1 MKRIEYAL
9 ATLLLL
15 CSCQEKIDY
24 WMSDAATATM
34 DRIVGEYALESAE
47 WSEGR
52 IDLNDD
58 GISDPDFLTELST
71 AMGGRE
77 LRHLNVDM
85 DETFAYKVRIV
96 WECRVAQL
104 YVYPNWRSEVWW
116 EPYSLYEA
124 FEIEADGTFP
134 QSLTFPGREF
144 EDDMGY
150 KKQLYVFKDIVCEFK
165 DFDVLSI
172 KAETVFYD
180 YSSESVQRGTV
191 TYFFKCVSG
200 KGKSPVAEP
209 VEVSEIGIQERNC
222 MKTNEDRM
230 IDFVAKSYEENRFD
244 PKKALAR
251 SQNGSLRRSLSLS
264 KRTVMLKRIA
274 GVAAAAAVGI
284 FLYLS
289 WLTSWTGYA
298 AYDIAQT
305 FTLPDSSS
313 VTLAPGSTLRLQ
325 KHKDKRLVQMT
336 GKVYFNVRHDDR
348 APFRV
353 DAGSG
358 FVKVLGT
365 RFQVDSRDPIS
376 VSVVSGKVLFS
387 AIRSGEEAL
396 ILTKGQSA
404 VLDPAASKPVE
415 ITPKHP
421 NPAAWATGEFIYD
434 NTPLP
439 EVLSELS
446 EYYDVT
452 LVAFDAG
459 HSSGES
465 RRLSGEFSTSSLQE
479 ILNLINSALGTD
491 IQIESQPT
499 R

>member
-1 MKRIEYAL
+1 
-9 ATLLLL
+9 
-15 CSCQEKIDY
+15 
-24 WMSDAATATM
+24 
-34 DRIVGEYALESAE
+34 
-47 WSEGR
+47 
-52 IDLNDD
+52 
-58 GISDPDFLTELST
+58 
-71 AMGGRE
+71 
-77 LRHLNVDM
+77 
-85 DETFAYKVRIV
+85 
-96 WECRVAQL
+96 
-104 YVYPNWRSEVWW
+104 
-116 EPYSLYEA
+116 
-124 FEIEADGTFP
+124 
-134 QSLTFPGREF
+134 
-144 EDDMGY
+144 
-150 KKQLYVFKDIVCEFK
+150 
-165 DFDVLSI
+165 
-172 KAETVFYD
+172 
-180 YSSESVQRGTV
+180 
-191 TYFFKCVSG
+191 
-200 KGKSPVAEP
+200 
-209 VEVSEIGIQERNC
+209 

-289 WLTSWTGYA
+289 WLTSWTDYA

-387 AIRSGEEAL
+387 AIRSGEEAM

>member
-1 MKRIEYAL
+1 
-9 ATLLLL
+9 
-15 CSCQEKIDY
+15 
-24 WMSDAATATM
+24 
-34 DRIVGEYALESAE
+34 
-47 WSEGR
+47 
-52 IDLNDD
+52 
-58 GISDPDFLTELST
+58 
-71 AMGGRE
+71 
-77 LRHLNVDM
+77 
-85 DETFAYKVRIV
+85 
-96 WECRVAQL
+96 
-104 YVYPNWRSEVWW
+104 
-116 EPYSLYEA
+116 
-124 FEIEADGTFP
+124 
-134 QSLTFPGREF
+134 
-144 EDDMGY
+144 
-150 KKQLYVFKDIVCEFK
+150 
-165 DFDVLSI
+165 
-172 KAETVFYD
+172 
-180 YSSESVQRGTV
+180 
-191 TYFFKCVSG
+191 
-200 KGKSPVAEP
+200 
-209 VEVSEIGIQERNC
+209 

-274 GVAAAAAVGI
+274 GAAAAAAVGI

-365 RFQVDSRDPIS
+365 RFQVDSQDPIS

>member
-1 MKRIEYAL
+1 
-9 ATLLLL
+9 
-15 CSCQEKIDY
+15 
-24 WMSDAATATM
+24 
-34 DRIVGEYALESAE
+34 
-47 WSEGR
+47 
-52 IDLNDD
+52 
-58 GISDPDFLTELST
+58 
-71 AMGGRE
+71 
-77 LRHLNVDM
+77 
-85 DETFAYKVRIV
+85 
-96 WECRVAQL
+96 
-104 YVYPNWRSEVWW
+104 
-116 EPYSLYEA
+116 
-124 FEIEADGTFP
+124 
-134 QSLTFPGREF
+134 
-144 EDDMGY
+144 
-150 KKQLYVFKDIVCEFK
+150 
-165 DFDVLSI
+165 
-172 KAETVFYD
+172 
-180 YSSESVQRGTV
+180 
-191 TYFFKCVSG
+191 
-200 KGKSPVAEP
+200 
-209 VEVSEIGIQERNC
+209 

-244 PKKALAR
+244 PRKALAR
-251 SQNGSLRRSLSLS
+251 SQNGTLCRSLRLS
-264 KRTVMLKRIA
+264 KRIVMFSRIA
-274 GVAAAAAVGI
+274 GIAAAAIIGI
-284 FLYLS
+284 FLYTS
-289 WLTSWTGYA
+289 WRTSWTDYM
-298 AYDIAQT
+298 AYDIPQT

-313 VTLAPGSTLRLQ
+313 VTLAPGATLRLQ
-325 KHKDKRLVQMT
+325 RHKDNRLVQMT
-336 GKVYFNVRHDDR
+336 GKIYFNVRHDCR
-348 APFRV
+348 APFRIDV
-353 DAGSG
+353 GLG

-465 RRLSGEFSTSSLQE
+465 RSLSGEFSTSSLPE
-479 ILNLINSALGTD
+479 ILNLINSALGSD

>member
-1 MKRIEYAL
+1 
-9 ATLLLL
+9 
-15 CSCQEKIDY
+15 
-24 WMSDAATATM
+24 
-34 DRIVGEYALESAE
+34 
-47 WSEGR
+47 
-52 IDLNDD
+52 
-58 GISDPDFLTELST
+58 
-71 AMGGRE
+71 
-77 LRHLNVDM
+77 
-85 DETFAYKVRIV
+85 
-96 WECRVAQL
+96 
-104 YVYPNWRSEVWW
+104 
-116 EPYSLYEA
+116 
-124 FEIEADGTFP
+124 
-134 QSLTFPGREF
+134 
-144 EDDMGY
+144 
-150 KKQLYVFKDIVCEFK
+150 
-165 DFDVLSI
+165 
-172 KAETVFYD
+172 
-180 YSSESVQRGTV
+180 
-191 TYFFKCVSG
+191 
-200 KGKSPVAEP
+200 
-209 VEVSEIGIQERNC
+209 

-289 WLTSWTGYA
+289 WLTSWTDYA

-465 RRLSGEFSTSSLQE
+465 RSLSGKFSTSSLQE

>member
-1 MKRIEYAL
+1 
-9 ATLLLL
+9 
-15 CSCQEKIDY
+15 
-24 WMSDAATATM
+24 
-34 DRIVGEYALESAE
+34 
-47 WSEGR
+47 
-52 IDLNDD
+52 
-58 GISDPDFLTELST
+58 
-71 AMGGRE
+71 
-77 LRHLNVDM
+77 
-85 DETFAYKVRIV
+85 
-96 WECRVAQL
+96 
-104 YVYPNWRSEVWW
+104 
-116 EPYSLYEA
+116 
-124 FEIEADGTFP
+124 
-134 QSLTFPGREF
+134 
-144 EDDMGY
+144 
-150 KKQLYVFKDIVCEFK
+150 
-165 DFDVLSI
+165 
-172 KAETVFYD
+172 
-180 YSSESVQRGTV
+180 
-191 TYFFKCVSG
+191 
-200 KGKSPVAEP
+200 
-209 VEVSEIGIQERNC
+209 

-313 VTLAPGSTLRLQ
+313 VTLAPGSTLSLQ

-491 IQIESQPT
+491 IQIKSQPT

>member
-1 MKRIEYAL
+1 
-9 ATLLLL
+9 
-15 CSCQEKIDY
+15 
-24 WMSDAATATM
+24 
-34 DRIVGEYALESAE
+34 
-47 WSEGR
+47 
-52 IDLNDD
+52 
-58 GISDPDFLTELST
+58 
-71 AMGGRE
+71 
-77 LRHLNVDM
+77 
-85 DETFAYKVRIV
+85 
-96 WECRVAQL
+96 
-104 YVYPNWRSEVWW
+104 
-116 EPYSLYEA
+116 
-124 FEIEADGTFP
+124 
-134 QSLTFPGREF
+134 
-144 EDDMGY
+144 
-150 KKQLYVFKDIVCEFK
+150 
-165 DFDVLSI
+165 
-172 KAETVFYD
+172 
-180 YSSESVQRGTV
+180 
-191 TYFFKCVSG
+191 
-200 KGKSPVAEP
+200 
-209 VEVSEIGIQERNC
+209 

-251 SQNGSLRRSLSLS
+251 SQNGSLHRSLSLS
-264 KRTVMLKRIA
+264 KRTVMLKRII
-274 GVAAAAAVGI
+274 GIAAAVIVGI
-284 FLYLS
+284 FLYTS
-289 WLTSWTGYA
+289 WRTSWTDYM
-298 AYDIAQT
+298 AYDIPQT

-313 VTLAPGSTLRLQ
+313 VTLAPGATLRLQ
-325 KHKDKRLVQMT
+325 RHKDNRLVQMT

-353 DAGSG
+353 DAGTG

-365 RFQVDSRDPIS
+365 RFQVDALDSTS
-376 VSVVSGKVLFS
+376 VSVVSGKVLFTDS
-387 AIRSGEEAL
+387 RSDGEGL

-446 EYYDVT
+446 EYYGVT

-465 RRLSGEFSTSSLQE
+465 RSLSGEFSTSSLQE

>member
-1 MKRIEYAL
+1 
-9 ATLLLL
+9 
-15 CSCQEKIDY
+15 
-24 WMSDAATATM
+24 
-34 DRIVGEYALESAE
+34 
-47 WSEGR
+47 
-52 IDLNDD
+52 
-58 GISDPDFLTELST
+58 
-71 AMGGRE
+71 
-77 LRHLNVDM
+77 
-85 DETFAYKVRIV
+85 
-96 WECRVAQL
+96 
-104 YVYPNWRSEVWW
+104 
-116 EPYSLYEA
+116 
-124 FEIEADGTFP
+124 
-134 QSLTFPGREF
+134 
-144 EDDMGY
+144 
-150 KKQLYVFKDIVCEFK
+150 
-165 DFDVLSI
+165 
-172 KAETVFYD
+172 
-180 YSSESVQRGTV
+180 
-191 TYFFKCVSG
+191 
-200 KGKSPVAEP
+200 
-209 VEVSEIGIQERNC
+209 

-289 WLTSWTGYA
+289 WLTQWTGYA
-298 AYDIAQT
+298 AYGIAQT

-439 EVLSELS
+439 EVISELS

>member
-1 MKRIEYAL
+1 
-9 ATLLLL
+9 
-15 CSCQEKIDY
+15 
-24 WMSDAATATM
+24 
-34 DRIVGEYALESAE
+34 
-47 WSEGR
+47 
-52 IDLNDD
+52 
-58 GISDPDFLTELST
+58 
-71 AMGGRE
+71 
-77 LRHLNVDM
+77 
-85 DETFAYKVRIV
+85 
-96 WECRVAQL
+96 
-104 YVYPNWRSEVWW
+104 
-116 EPYSLYEA
+116 
-124 FEIEADGTFP
+124 
-134 QSLTFPGREF
+134 
-144 EDDMGY
+144 
-150 KKQLYVFKDIVCEFK
+150 
-165 DFDVLSI
+165 
-172 KAETVFYD
+172 
-180 YSSESVQRGTV
+180 
-191 TYFFKCVSG
+191 
-200 KGKSPVAEP
+200 
-209 VEVSEIGIQERNC
+209 

-305 FTLPDSSS
+305 FTLPESSS

>member
-1 MKRIEYAL
+1 
-9 ATLLLL
+9 
-15 CSCQEKIDY
+15 
-24 WMSDAATATM
+24 
-34 DRIVGEYALESAE
+34 
-47 WSEGR
+47 
-52 IDLNDD
+52 
-58 GISDPDFLTELST
+58 
-71 AMGGRE
+71 
-77 LRHLNVDM
+77 
-85 DETFAYKVRIV
+85 
-96 WECRVAQL
+96 
-104 YVYPNWRSEVWW
+104 
-116 EPYSLYEA
+116 
-124 FEIEADGTFP
+124 
-134 QSLTFPGREF
+134 
-144 EDDMGY
+144 
-150 KKQLYVFKDIVCEFK
+150 
-165 DFDVLSI
+165 
-172 KAETVFYD
+172 
-180 YSSESVQRGTV
+180 
-191 TYFFKCVSG
+191 
-200 KGKSPVAEP
+200 
-209 VEVSEIGIQERNC
+209 

-264 KRTVMLKRIA
+264 KRTVMLRRIA

-289 WLTSWTGYA
+289 WLTSWTDYA

-387 AIRSGEEAL
+387 AIRSGEKAL

>member
-1 MKRIEYAL
+1 
-9 ATLLLL
+9 
-15 CSCQEKIDY
+15 
-24 WMSDAATATM
+24 
-34 DRIVGEYALESAE
+34 
-47 WSEGR
+47 
-52 IDLNDD
+52 
-58 GISDPDFLTELST
+58 
-71 AMGGRE
+71 
-77 LRHLNVDM
+77 
-85 DETFAYKVRIV
+85 
-96 WECRVAQL
+96 
-104 YVYPNWRSEVWW
+104 
-116 EPYSLYEA
+116 
-124 FEIEADGTFP
+124 
-134 QSLTFPGREF
+134 
-144 EDDMGY
+144 
-150 KKQLYVFKDIVCEFK
+150 
-165 DFDVLSI
+165 
-172 KAETVFYD
+172 
-180 YSSESVQRGTV
+180 
-191 TYFFKCVSG
+191 
-200 KGKSPVAEP
+200 
-209 VEVSEIGIQERNC
+209 

-289 WLTSWTGYA
+289 WLTSWTDYA

-336 GKVYFNVRHDDR
+336 GKVYFSVRHDDR

>member
-1 MKRIEYAL
+1 
-9 ATLLLL
+9 
-15 CSCQEKIDY
+15 
-24 WMSDAATATM
+24 
-34 DRIVGEYALESAE
+34 
-47 WSEGR
+47 
-52 IDLNDD
+52 
-58 GISDPDFLTELST
+58 
-71 AMGGRE
+71 
-77 LRHLNVDM
+77 
-85 DETFAYKVRIV
+85 
-96 WECRVAQL
+96 
-104 YVYPNWRSEVWW
+104 
-116 EPYSLYEA
+116 
-124 FEIEADGTFP
+124 
-134 QSLTFPGREF
+134 
-144 EDDMGY
+144 
-150 KKQLYVFKDIVCEFK
+150 
-165 DFDVLSI
+165 
-172 KAETVFYD
+172 
-180 YSSESVQRGTV
+180 
-191 TYFFKCVSG
+191 
-200 KGKSPVAEP
+200 
-209 VEVSEIGIQERNC
+209 

-353 DAGSG
+353 NAGSG

-387 AIRSGEEAL
+387 AIRSGEKAL

-404 VLDPAASKPVE
+404 ALDPAASKPVE

-491 IQIESQPT
+491 IQIES
-499 R
+499 

>member
-1 MKRIEYAL
+1 
-9 ATLLLL
+9 
-15 CSCQEKIDY
+15 
-24 WMSDAATATM
+24 
-34 DRIVGEYALESAE
+34 
-47 WSEGR
+47 
-52 IDLNDD
+52 
-58 GISDPDFLTELST
+58 
-71 AMGGRE
+71 
-77 LRHLNVDM
+77 
-85 DETFAYKVRIV
+85 
-96 WECRVAQL
+96 
-104 YVYPNWRSEVWW
+104 
-116 EPYSLYEA
+116 
-124 FEIEADGTFP
+124 
-134 QSLTFPGREF
+134 
-144 EDDMGY
+144 
-150 KKQLYVFKDIVCEFK
+150 
-165 DFDVLSI
+165 
-172 KAETVFYD
+172 
-180 YSSESVQRGTV
+180 
-191 TYFFKCVSG
+191 
-200 KGKSPVAEP
+200 
-209 VEVSEIGIQERNC
+209 

-230 IDFVAKSYEENRFD
+230 IDFVAKSYEENRFE

-274 GVAAAAAVGI
+274 GVATAAAVGI
-284 FLYLS
+284 FLYLP
-289 WLTSWTGYA
+289 WLTSWTDYA

-434 NTPLP
+434 STPLP

-452 LVAFDAG
+452 LVAFYAG

-465 RRLSGEFSTSSLQE
+465 RSLSGEFSTSSLQE

>member
-1 MKRIEYAL
+1 
-9 ATLLLL
+9 
-15 CSCQEKIDY
+15 
-24 WMSDAATATM
+24 
-34 DRIVGEYALESAE
+34 
-47 WSEGR
+47 
-52 IDLNDD
+52 
-58 GISDPDFLTELST
+58 
-71 AMGGRE
+71 
-77 LRHLNVDM
+77 
-85 DETFAYKVRIV
+85 
-96 WECRVAQL
+96 
-104 YVYPNWRSEVWW
+104 
-116 EPYSLYEA
+116 
-124 FEIEADGTFP
+124 
-134 QSLTFPGREF
+134 
-144 EDDMGY
+144 
-150 KKQLYVFKDIVCEFK
+150 
-165 DFDVLSI
+165 
-172 KAETVFYD
+172 
-180 YSSESVQRGTV
+180 
-191 TYFFKCVSG
+191 
-200 KGKSPVAEP
+200 
-209 VEVSEIGIQERNC
+209 

-365 RFQVDSRDPIS
+365 RFQVDARDPIS

>member
-1 MKRIEYAL
+1 
-9 ATLLLL
+9 
-15 CSCQEKIDY
+15 
-24 WMSDAATATM
+24 
-34 DRIVGEYALESAE
+34 
-47 WSEGR
+47 
-52 IDLNDD
+52 
-58 GISDPDFLTELST
+58 
-71 AMGGRE
+71 
-77 LRHLNVDM
+77 
-85 DETFAYKVRIV
+85 
-96 WECRVAQL
+96 
-104 YVYPNWRSEVWW
+104 
-116 EPYSLYEA
+116 
-124 FEIEADGTFP
+124 
-134 QSLTFPGREF
+134 
-144 EDDMGY
+144 
-150 KKQLYVFKDIVCEFK
+150 
-165 DFDVLSI
+165 
-172 KAETVFYD
+172 
-180 YSSESVQRGTV
+180 
-191 TYFFKCVSG
+191 
-200 KGKSPVAEP
+200 
-209 VEVSEIGIQERNC
+209 
-222 MKTNEDRM
+222 MKTKEDRM

-264 KRTVMLKRIA
+264 KRTVMLKRII
-274 GVAAAAAVGI
+274 GIAAAVIVGI
-284 FLYLS
+284 FLYTS
-289 WLTSWTGYA
+289 WRTSWTDYM
-298 AYDIAQT
+298 AYDIPQT

-313 VTLAPGSTLRLQ
+313 VTLAPGATLRLQ
-325 KHKDKRLVQMT
+325 RHKDNRLVQMT

-404 VLDPAASKPVE
+404 VLDPAASRPVE

>member
-1 MKRIEYAL
+1 
-9 ATLLLL
+9 
-15 CSCQEKIDY
+15 
-24 WMSDAATATM
+24 
-34 DRIVGEYALESAE
+34 
-47 WSEGR
+47 
-52 IDLNDD
+52 
-58 GISDPDFLTELST
+58 
-71 AMGGRE
+71 
-77 LRHLNVDM
+77 
-85 DETFAYKVRIV
+85 
-96 WECRVAQL
+96 
-104 YVYPNWRSEVWW
+104 
-116 EPYSLYEA
+116 
-124 FEIEADGTFP
+124 
-134 QSLTFPGREF
+134 
-144 EDDMGY
+144 
-150 KKQLYVFKDIVCEFK
+150 
-165 DFDVLSI
+165 
-172 KAETVFYD
+172 
-180 YSSESVQRGTV
+180 
-191 TYFFKCVSG
+191 
-200 KGKSPVAEP
+200 
-209 VEVSEIGIQERNC
+209 

-251 SQNGSLRRSLSLS
+251 SQNGSLRRSLILS

-353 DAGSG
+353 NAGSG

-465 RRLSGEFSTSSLQE
+465 RSLSGEFSTSSLQE

>member
-1 MKRIEYAL
+1 
-9 ATLLLL
+9 
-15 CSCQEKIDY
+15 
-24 WMSDAATATM
+24 
-34 DRIVGEYALESAE
+34 
-47 WSEGR
+47 
-52 IDLNDD
+52 
-58 GISDPDFLTELST
+58 
-71 AMGGRE
+71 
-77 LRHLNVDM
+77 
-85 DETFAYKVRIV
+85 
-96 WECRVAQL
+96 
-104 YVYPNWRSEVWW
+104 
-116 EPYSLYEA
+116 
-124 FEIEADGTFP
+124 
-134 QSLTFPGREF
+134 
-144 EDDMGY
+144 
-150 KKQLYVFKDIVCEFK
+150 
-165 DFDVLSI
+165 
-172 KAETVFYD
+172 
-180 YSSESVQRGTV
+180 
-191 TYFFKCVSG
+191 
-200 KGKSPVAEP
+200 
-209 VEVSEIGIQERNC
+209 

-289 WLTSWTGYA
+289 WLTSWTDYA

-313 VTLAPGSTLRLQ
+313 VTLAPGSTLSLQ

>member
-1 MKRIEYAL
+1 
-9 ATLLLL
+9 
-15 CSCQEKIDY
+15 
-24 WMSDAATATM
+24 
-34 DRIVGEYALESAE
+34 
-47 WSEGR
+47 
-52 IDLNDD
+52 
-58 GISDPDFLTELST
+58 
-71 AMGGRE
+71 
-77 LRHLNVDM
+77 
-85 DETFAYKVRIV
+85 
-96 WECRVAQL
+96 
-104 YVYPNWRSEVWW
+104 
-116 EPYSLYEA
+116 
-124 FEIEADGTFP
+124 
-134 QSLTFPGREF
+134 
-144 EDDMGY
+144 
-150 KKQLYVFKDIVCEFK
+150 
-165 DFDVLSI
+165 
-172 KAETVFYD
+172 
-180 YSSESVQRGTV
+180 
-191 TYFFKCVSG
+191 
-200 KGKSPVAEP
+200 
-209 VEVSEIGIQERNC
+209 

-264 KRTVMLKRIA
+264 KRTMMLKRIA

-289 WLTSWTGYA
+289 WLTSWTDYA

>member
-1 MKRIEYAL
+1 
-9 ATLLLL
+9 
-15 CSCQEKIDY
+15 
-24 WMSDAATATM
+24 
-34 DRIVGEYALESAE
+34 
-47 WSEGR
+47 
-52 IDLNDD
+52 
-58 GISDPDFLTELST
+58 
-71 AMGGRE
+71 
-77 LRHLNVDM
+77 
-85 DETFAYKVRIV
+85 
-96 WECRVAQL
+96 
-104 YVYPNWRSEVWW
+104 
-116 EPYSLYEA
+116 
-124 FEIEADGTFP
+124 
-134 QSLTFPGREF
+134 
-144 EDDMGY
+144 
-150 KKQLYVFKDIVCEFK
+150 
-165 DFDVLSI
+165 
-172 KAETVFYD
+172 
-180 YSSESVQRGTV
+180 
-191 TYFFKCVSG
+191 
-200 KGKSPVAEP
+200 
-209 VEVSEIGIQERNC
+209 

-251 SQNGSLRRSLSLS
+251 SQNGSLRRPLSLS

-274 GVAAAAAVGI
+274 GVATAAAVGI

-289 WLTSWTGYA
+289 WLTSWTDYA

-479 ILNLINSALGTD
+479 ILNLINSALGSD

>member
-1 MKRIEYAL
+1 
-9 ATLLLL
+9 
-15 CSCQEKIDY
+15 
-24 WMSDAATATM
+24 
-34 DRIVGEYALESAE
+34 
-47 WSEGR
+47 
-52 IDLNDD
+52 
-58 GISDPDFLTELST
+58 
-71 AMGGRE
+71 
-77 LRHLNVDM
+77 
-85 DETFAYKVRIV
+85 
-96 WECRVAQL
+96 
-104 YVYPNWRSEVWW
+104 
-116 EPYSLYEA
+116 
-124 FEIEADGTFP
+124 
-134 QSLTFPGREF
+134 
-144 EDDMGY
+144 
-150 KKQLYVFKDIVCEFK
+150 
-165 DFDVLSI
+165 
-172 KAETVFYD
+172 
-180 YSSESVQRGTV
+180 
-191 TYFFKCVSG
+191 
-200 KGKSPVAEP
+200 
-209 VEVSEIGIQERNC
+209 

-365 RFQVDSRDPIS
+365 RFQVDAQANSVAEPVEAHRRSDTHGHFGKLSDRGADSIS

-465 RRLSGEFSTSSLQE
+465 RSLSGEFSTSSLPE
-479 ILNLINSALGTD
+479 ILNLINSALGSD
-491 IQIESQPT
+491 IQIESQPM

>member
-1 MKRIEYAL
+1 
-9 ATLLLL
+9 
-15 CSCQEKIDY
+15 
-24 WMSDAATATM
+24 
-34 DRIVGEYALESAE
+34 
-47 WSEGR
+47 
-52 IDLNDD
+52 
-58 GISDPDFLTELST
+58 
-71 AMGGRE
+71 
-77 LRHLNVDM
+77 
-85 DETFAYKVRIV
+85 
-96 WECRVAQL
+96 
-104 YVYPNWRSEVWW
+104 
-116 EPYSLYEA
+116 
-124 FEIEADGTFP
+124 
-134 QSLTFPGREF
+134 
-144 EDDMGY
+144 
-150 KKQLYVFKDIVCEFK
+150 
-165 DFDVLSI
+165 
-172 KAETVFYD
+172 
-180 YSSESVQRGTV
+180 
-191 TYFFKCVSG
+191 
-200 KGKSPVAEP
+200 
-209 VEVSEIGIQERNC
+209 

-251 SQNGSLRRSLSLS
+251 SQNGTLHRSLSLS
-264 KRTVMLKRIA
+264 KRTVMLKRII
-274 GVAAAAAVGI
+274 GIAAAVIVGI
-284 FLYLS
+284 FLYTS
-289 WLTSWTGYA
+289 WRTSWTDYM
-298 AYDIAQT
+298 AYDIPQT

-313 VTLAPGSTLRLQ
+313 VTLAPGATLRLQ
-325 KHKDKRLVQMT
+325 RHKDNRLVQMT

-465 RRLSGEFSTSSLQE
+465 RSLSGEFSTSSLPE

-491 IQIESQPT
+491 IQIESQPV

>member
-1 MKRIEYAL
+1 
-9 ATLLLL
+9 
-15 CSCQEKIDY
+15 
-24 WMSDAATATM
+24 
-34 DRIVGEYALESAE
+34 
-47 WSEGR
+47 
-52 IDLNDD
+52 
-58 GISDPDFLTELST
+58 
-71 AMGGRE
+71 
-77 LRHLNVDM
+77 
-85 DETFAYKVRIV
+85 
-96 WECRVAQL
+96 
-104 YVYPNWRSEVWW
+104 
-116 EPYSLYEA
+116 
-124 FEIEADGTFP
+124 
-134 QSLTFPGREF
+134 
-144 EDDMGY
+144 
-150 KKQLYVFKDIVCEFK
+150 
-165 DFDVLSI
+165 
-172 KAETVFYD
+172 
-180 YSSESVQRGTV
+180 
-191 TYFFKCVSG
+191 
-200 KGKSPVAEP
+200 
-209 VEVSEIGIQERNC
+209 

-264 KRTVMLKRIA
+264 KRTVMSKRIA

-353 DAGSG
+353 NAGSG

>member
-1 MKRIEYAL
+1 
-9 ATLLLL
+9 
-15 CSCQEKIDY
+15 
-24 WMSDAATATM
+24 
-34 DRIVGEYALESAE
+34 
-47 WSEGR
+47 
-52 IDLNDD
+52 
-58 GISDPDFLTELST
+58 
-71 AMGGRE
+71 
-77 LRHLNVDM
+77 
-85 DETFAYKVRIV
+85 
-96 WECRVAQL
+96 
-104 YVYPNWRSEVWW
+104 
-116 EPYSLYEA
+116 
-124 FEIEADGTFP
+124 
-134 QSLTFPGREF
+134 
-144 EDDMGY
+144 
-150 KKQLYVFKDIVCEFK
+150 
-165 DFDVLSI
+165 
-172 KAETVFYD
+172 
-180 YSSESVQRGTV
+180 
-191 TYFFKCVSG
+191 
-200 KGKSPVAEP
+200 
-209 VEVSEIGIQERNC
+209 

-251 SQNGSLRRSLSLS
+251 SQNDSLRRSLSLS

-298 AYDIAQT
+298 AYDVAQT

>member
-1 MKRIEYAL
+1 
-9 ATLLLL
+9 
-15 CSCQEKIDY
+15 
-24 WMSDAATATM
+24 
-34 DRIVGEYALESAE
+34 
-47 WSEGR
+47 
-52 IDLNDD
+52 
-58 GISDPDFLTELST
+58 
-71 AMGGRE
+71 
-77 LRHLNVDM
+77 
-85 DETFAYKVRIV
+85 
-96 WECRVAQL
+96 
-104 YVYPNWRSEVWW
+104 
-116 EPYSLYEA
+116 
-124 FEIEADGTFP
+124 
-134 QSLTFPGREF
+134 
-144 EDDMGY
+144 
-150 KKQLYVFKDIVCEFK
+150 
-165 DFDVLSI
+165 
-172 KAETVFYD
+172 
-180 YSSESVQRGTV
+180 
-191 TYFFKCVSG
+191 
-200 KGKSPVAEP
+200 
-209 VEVSEIGIQERNC
+209 

-353 DAGSG
+353 NAGSG

-479 ILNLINSALGTD
+479 ILNLINSAFGTD

>member
-1 MKRIEYAL
+1 
-9 ATLLLL
+9 
-15 CSCQEKIDY
+15 
-24 WMSDAATATM
+24 
-34 DRIVGEYALESAE
+34 
-47 WSEGR
+47 
-52 IDLNDD
+52 
-58 GISDPDFLTELST
+58 
-71 AMGGRE
+71 
-77 LRHLNVDM
+77 
-85 DETFAYKVRIV
+85 
-96 WECRVAQL
+96 
-104 YVYPNWRSEVWW
+104 
-116 EPYSLYEA
+116 
-124 FEIEADGTFP
+124 
-134 QSLTFPGREF
+134 
-144 EDDMGY
+144 
-150 KKQLYVFKDIVCEFK
+150 
-165 DFDVLSI
+165 
-172 KAETVFYD
+172 
-180 YSSESVQRGTV
+180 
-191 TYFFKCVSG
+191 
-200 KGKSPVAEP
+200 
-209 VEVSEIGIQERNC
+209 

-274 GVAAAAAVGI
+274 GVAAVAAVGI

-289 WLTSWTGYA
+289 WLTSWTDYA

-459 HSSGES
+459 RSSGES
-465 RRLSGEFSTSSLQE
+465 RSLSGEFSTSSLQE

>member
-1 MKRIEYAL
+1 
-9 ATLLLL
+9 
-15 CSCQEKIDY
+15 
-24 WMSDAATATM
+24 
-34 DRIVGEYALESAE
+34 
-47 WSEGR
+47 
-52 IDLNDD
+52 
-58 GISDPDFLTELST
+58 
-71 AMGGRE
+71 
-77 LRHLNVDM
+77 
-85 DETFAYKVRIV
+85 
-96 WECRVAQL
+96 
-104 YVYPNWRSEVWW
+104 
-116 EPYSLYEA
+116 
-124 FEIEADGTFP
+124 
-134 QSLTFPGREF
+134 
-144 EDDMGY
+144 
-150 KKQLYVFKDIVCEFK
+150 
-165 DFDVLSI
+165 
-172 KAETVFYD
+172 
-180 YSSESVQRGTV
+180 
-191 TYFFKCVSG
+191 
-200 KGKSPVAEP
+200 
-209 VEVSEIGIQERNC
+209 

-353 DAGSG
+353 NAGSG

-415 ITPKHP
+415 ITPKHS

>member
-1 MKRIEYAL
+1 
-9 ATLLLL
+9 
-15 CSCQEKIDY
+15 
-24 WMSDAATATM
+24 
-34 DRIVGEYALESAE
+34 
-47 WSEGR
+47 
-52 IDLNDD
+52 
-58 GISDPDFLTELST
+58 
-71 AMGGRE
+71 
-77 LRHLNVDM
+77 
-85 DETFAYKVRIV
+85 
-96 WECRVAQL
+96 
-104 YVYPNWRSEVWW
+104 
-116 EPYSLYEA
+116 
-124 FEIEADGTFP
+124 
-134 QSLTFPGREF
+134 
-144 EDDMGY
+144 
-150 KKQLYVFKDIVCEFK
+150 
-165 DFDVLSI
+165 
-172 KAETVFYD
+172 
-180 YSSESVQRGTV
+180 
-191 TYFFKCVSG
+191 
-200 KGKSPVAEP
+200 
-209 VEVSEIGIQERNC
+209 
-222 MKTNEDRM
+222 MKTKEDRM
-230 IDFVAKSYEENRFD
+230 LDFVAKSYEENRFD
-244 PKKALAR
+244 PRKALAR

-289 WLTSWTGYA
+289 WLTSWTDYA

>member
-1 MKRIEYAL
+1 
-9 ATLLLL
+9 
-15 CSCQEKIDY
+15 
-24 WMSDAATATM
+24 
-34 DRIVGEYALESAE
+34 
-47 WSEGR
+47 
-52 IDLNDD
+52 
-58 GISDPDFLTELST
+58 
-71 AMGGRE
+71 
-77 LRHLNVDM
+77 
-85 DETFAYKVRIV
+85 
-96 WECRVAQL
+96 
-104 YVYPNWRSEVWW
+104 
-116 EPYSLYEA
+116 
-124 FEIEADGTFP
+124 
-134 QSLTFPGREF
+134 
-144 EDDMGY
+144 
-150 KKQLYVFKDIVCEFK
+150 
-165 DFDVLSI
+165 
-172 KAETVFYD
+172 
-180 YSSESVQRGTV
+180 
-191 TYFFKCVSG
+191 
-200 KGKSPVAEP
+200 
-209 VEVSEIGIQERNC
+209 

-274 GVAAAAAVGI
+274 GVATAAAVGI
-284 FLYLS
+284 FLYLP
-289 WLTSWTGYA
+289 WLTQWTGYA

>member
-1 MKRIEYAL
+1 
-9 ATLLLL
+9 
-15 CSCQEKIDY
+15 
-24 WMSDAATATM
+24 
-34 DRIVGEYALESAE
+34 
-47 WSEGR
+47 
-52 IDLNDD
+52 
-58 GISDPDFLTELST
+58 
-71 AMGGRE
+71 
-77 LRHLNVDM
+77 
-85 DETFAYKVRIV
+85 
-96 WECRVAQL
+96 
-104 YVYPNWRSEVWW
+104 
-116 EPYSLYEA
+116 
-124 FEIEADGTFP
+124 
-134 QSLTFPGREF
+134 
-144 EDDMGY
+144 
-150 KKQLYVFKDIVCEFK
+150 
-165 DFDVLSI
+165 
-172 KAETVFYD
+172 
-180 YSSESVQRGTV
+180 
-191 TYFFKCVSG
+191 
-200 KGKSPVAEP
+200 
-209 VEVSEIGIQERNC
+209 

-459 HSSGES
+459 RSSGES
-465 RRLSGEFSTSSLQE
+465 RSLSGEFSTSSLPE
-479 ILNLINSALGTD
+479 ILNLINSALGSD

>member
-1 MKRIEYAL
+1 
-9 ATLLLL
+9 
-15 CSCQEKIDY
+15 
-24 WMSDAATATM
+24 
-34 DRIVGEYALESAE
+34 
-47 WSEGR
+47 
-52 IDLNDD
+52 
-58 GISDPDFLTELST
+58 
-71 AMGGRE
+71 
-77 LRHLNVDM
+77 
-85 DETFAYKVRIV
+85 
-96 WECRVAQL
+96 
-104 YVYPNWRSEVWW
+104 
-116 EPYSLYEA
+116 
-124 FEIEADGTFP
+124 
-134 QSLTFPGREF
+134 
-144 EDDMGY
+144 
-150 KKQLYVFKDIVCEFK
+150 
-165 DFDVLSI
+165 
-172 KAETVFYD
+172 
-180 YSSESVQRGTV
+180 
-191 TYFFKCVSG
+191 
-200 KGKSPVAEP
+200 
-209 VEVSEIGIQERNC
+209 

-353 DAGSG
+353 NAGSG

-499 R
+499 RYCLCSVLGYMLIFAWRLIS

>member
-1 MKRIEYAL
+1 
-9 ATLLLL
+9 
-15 CSCQEKIDY
+15 
-24 WMSDAATATM
+24 
-34 DRIVGEYALESAE
+34 
-47 WSEGR
+47 
-52 IDLNDD
+52 
-58 GISDPDFLTELST
+58 
-71 AMGGRE
+71 
-77 LRHLNVDM
+77 
-85 DETFAYKVRIV
+85 
-96 WECRVAQL
+96 
-104 YVYPNWRSEVWW
+104 
-116 EPYSLYEA
+116 
-124 FEIEADGTFP
+124 
-134 QSLTFPGREF
+134 
-144 EDDMGY
+144 
-150 KKQLYVFKDIVCEFK
+150 
-165 DFDVLSI
+165 
-172 KAETVFYD
+172 
-180 YSSESVQRGTV
+180 
-191 TYFFKCVSG
+191 
-200 KGKSPVAEP
+200 
-209 VEVSEIGIQERNC
+209 

-289 WLTSWTGYA
+289 WLTSWTDYA

-313 VTLAPGSTLRLQ
+313 VTLAPGSTLSLQ

-365 RFQVDSRDPIS
+365 RFQVDSQDPIS

>member
-1 MKRIEYAL
+1 
-9 ATLLLL
+9 
-15 CSCQEKIDY
+15 
-24 WMSDAATATM
+24 
-34 DRIVGEYALESAE
+34 
-47 WSEGR
+47 
-52 IDLNDD
+52 
-58 GISDPDFLTELST
+58 
-71 AMGGRE
+71 
-77 LRHLNVDM
+77 
-85 DETFAYKVRIV
+85 
-96 WECRVAQL
+96 
-104 YVYPNWRSEVWW
+104 
-116 EPYSLYEA
+116 
-124 FEIEADGTFP
+124 
-134 QSLTFPGREF
+134 
-144 EDDMGY
+144 
-150 KKQLYVFKDIVCEFK
+150 
-165 DFDVLSI
+165 
-172 KAETVFYD
+172 
-180 YSSESVQRGTV
+180 
-191 TYFFKCVSG
+191 
-200 KGKSPVAEP
+200 
-209 VEVSEIGIQERNC
+209 

-387 AIRSGEEAL
+387 AIRSGEEAM

-465 RRLSGEFSTSSLQE
+465 RSLSGEFSTSSLQE

>member
-1 MKRIEYAL
+1 
-9 ATLLLL
+9 
-15 CSCQEKIDY
+15 
-24 WMSDAATATM
+24 
-34 DRIVGEYALESAE
+34 
-47 WSEGR
+47 
-52 IDLNDD
+52 
-58 GISDPDFLTELST
+58 
-71 AMGGRE
+71 
-77 LRHLNVDM
+77 
-85 DETFAYKVRIV
+85 
-96 WECRVAQL
+96 
-104 YVYPNWRSEVWW
+104 
-116 EPYSLYEA
+116 
-124 FEIEADGTFP
+124 
-134 QSLTFPGREF
+134 
-144 EDDMGY
+144 
-150 KKQLYVFKDIVCEFK
+150 
-165 DFDVLSI
+165 
-172 KAETVFYD
+172 
-180 YSSESVQRGTV
+180 
-191 TYFFKCVSG
+191 
-200 KGKSPVAEP
+200 
-209 VEVSEIGIQERNC
+209 
-222 MKTNEDRM
+222 M

-264 KRTVMLKRIA
+264 KRTVMLKRII
-274 GVAAAAAVGI
+274 GIAAAVIVGI
-284 FLYLS
+284 FLYTS
-289 WLTSWTGYA
+289 WRTSWTDYM
-298 AYDIAQT
+298 AYDIPQT

-313 VTLAPGSTLRLQ
+313 VTLAPGATLRLQ
-325 KHKDKRLVQMT
+325 RHKDNRLVQMT

-434 NTPLP
+434 STPLP

-491 IQIESQPT
+491 IQIKSQPT

>member
-1 MKRIEYAL
+1 
-9 ATLLLL
+9 
-15 CSCQEKIDY
+15 
-24 WMSDAATATM
+24 
-34 DRIVGEYALESAE
+34 
-47 WSEGR
+47 
-52 IDLNDD
+52 
-58 GISDPDFLTELST
+58 
-71 AMGGRE
+71 
-77 LRHLNVDM
+77 
-85 DETFAYKVRIV
+85 
-96 WECRVAQL
+96 
-104 YVYPNWRSEVWW
+104 
-116 EPYSLYEA
+116 
-124 FEIEADGTFP
+124 
-134 QSLTFPGREF
+134 
-144 EDDMGY
+144 
-150 KKQLYVFKDIVCEFK
+150 
-165 DFDVLSI
+165 
-172 KAETVFYD
+172 
-180 YSSESVQRGTV
+180 
-191 TYFFKCVSG
+191 
-200 KGKSPVAEP
+200 
-209 VEVSEIGIQERNC
+209 

-348 APFRV
+348 APVRV
-353 DAGSG
+353 NAGSG

>member
-1 MKRIEYAL
+1 
-9 ATLLLL
+9 
-15 CSCQEKIDY
+15 
-24 WMSDAATATM
+24 
-34 DRIVGEYALESAE
+34 
-47 WSEGR
+47 
-52 IDLNDD
+52 
-58 GISDPDFLTELST
+58 
-71 AMGGRE
+71 
-77 LRHLNVDM
+77 
-85 DETFAYKVRIV
+85 
-96 WECRVAQL
+96 
-104 YVYPNWRSEVWW
+104 
-116 EPYSLYEA
+116 
-124 FEIEADGTFP
+124 
-134 QSLTFPGREF
+134 
-144 EDDMGY
+144 
-150 KKQLYVFKDIVCEFK
+150 
-165 DFDVLSI
+165 
-172 KAETVFYD
+172 
-180 YSSESVQRGTV
+180 
-191 TYFFKCVSG
+191 
-200 KGKSPVAEP
+200 
-209 VEVSEIGIQERNC
+209 

-264 KRTVMLKRIA
+264 KCTVMLKRIA

-289 WLTSWTGYA
+289 WLTSWTDYA

-336 GKVYFNVRHDDR
+336 GKVYFNVRRDDR

>member
-1 MKRIEYAL
+1 
-9 ATLLLL
+9 
-15 CSCQEKIDY
+15 
-24 WMSDAATATM
+24 
-34 DRIVGEYALESAE
+34 
-47 WSEGR
+47 
-52 IDLNDD
+52 
-58 GISDPDFLTELST
+58 
-71 AMGGRE
+71 
-77 LRHLNVDM
+77 
-85 DETFAYKVRIV
+85 
-96 WECRVAQL
+96 
-104 YVYPNWRSEVWW
+104 
-116 EPYSLYEA
+116 
-124 FEIEADGTFP
+124 
-134 QSLTFPGREF
+134 
-144 EDDMGY
+144 
-150 KKQLYVFKDIVCEFK
+150 
-165 DFDVLSI
+165 
-172 KAETVFYD
+172 
-180 YSSESVQRGTV
+180 
-191 TYFFKCVSG
+191 
-200 KGKSPVAEP
+200 
-209 VEVSEIGIQERNC
+209 

-284 FLYLS
+284 FFYLS

>member
-1 MKRIEYAL
+1 
-9 ATLLLL
+9 
-15 CSCQEKIDY
+15 
-24 WMSDAATATM
+24 
-34 DRIVGEYALESAE
+34 
-47 WSEGR
+47 
-52 IDLNDD
+52 
-58 GISDPDFLTELST
+58 
-71 AMGGRE
+71 
-77 LRHLNVDM
+77 
-85 DETFAYKVRIV
+85 
-96 WECRVAQL
+96 
-104 YVYPNWRSEVWW
+104 
-116 EPYSLYEA
+116 
-124 FEIEADGTFP
+124 
-134 QSLTFPGREF
+134 
-144 EDDMGY
+144 
-150 KKQLYVFKDIVCEFK
+150 
-165 DFDVLSI
+165 
-172 KAETVFYD
+172 
-180 YSSESVQRGTV
+180 
-191 TYFFKCVSG
+191 
-200 KGKSPVAEP
+200 
-209 VEVSEIGIQERNC
+209 

-244 PKKALAR
+244 PRKALAR

-289 WLTSWTGYA
+289 WLTSWTDYA

-353 DAGSG
+353 NAGSG

>member
-1 MKRIEYAL
+1 
-9 ATLLLL
+9 
-15 CSCQEKIDY
+15 
-24 WMSDAATATM
+24 
-34 DRIVGEYALESAE
+34 
-47 WSEGR
+47 
-52 IDLNDD
+52 
-58 GISDPDFLTELST
+58 
-71 AMGGRE
+71 
-77 LRHLNVDM
+77 
-85 DETFAYKVRIV
+85 
-96 WECRVAQL
+96 
-104 YVYPNWRSEVWW
+104 
-116 EPYSLYEA
+116 
-124 FEIEADGTFP
+124 
-134 QSLTFPGREF
+134 
-144 EDDMGY
+144 
-150 KKQLYVFKDIVCEFK
+150 
-165 DFDVLSI
+165 
-172 KAETVFYD
+172 
-180 YSSESVQRGTV
+180 
-191 TYFFKCVSG
+191 
-200 KGKSPVAEP
+200 
-209 VEVSEIGIQERNC
+209 
-222 MKTNEDRM
+222 MKTNDDRM

-251 SQNGSLRRSLSLS
+251 SQNDSLRRSLSLS

-434 NTPLP
+434 STPLP

-465 RRLSGEFSTSSLQE
+465 RSLSGEFSTSSLQE

>member
-1 MKRIEYAL
+1 
-9 ATLLLL
+9 
-15 CSCQEKIDY
+15 
-24 WMSDAATATM
+24 
-34 DRIVGEYALESAE
+34 
-47 WSEGR
+47 
-52 IDLNDD
+52 
-58 GISDPDFLTELST
+58 
-71 AMGGRE
+71 
-77 LRHLNVDM
+77 
-85 DETFAYKVRIV
+85 
-96 WECRVAQL
+96 
-104 YVYPNWRSEVWW
+104 
-116 EPYSLYEA
+116 
-124 FEIEADGTFP
+124 
-134 QSLTFPGREF
+134 
-144 EDDMGY
+144 
-150 KKQLYVFKDIVCEFK
+150 
-165 DFDVLSI
+165 
-172 KAETVFYD
+172 
-180 YSSESVQRGTV
+180 
-191 TYFFKCVSG
+191 
-200 KGKSPVAEP
+200 
-209 VEVSEIGIQERNC
+209 

-244 PKKALAR
+244 PKKAFAR

-289 WLTSWTGYA
+289 WLTQWTGYA

-465 RRLSGEFSTSSLQE
+465 RSLSGEFSTSSLPE
-479 ILNLINSALGTD
+479 ILNLINSALGSD
-491 IQIESQPT
+491 IQIESQPM

>member
-1 MKRIEYAL
+1 
-9 ATLLLL
+9 
-15 CSCQEKIDY
+15 
-24 WMSDAATATM
+24 
-34 DRIVGEYALESAE
+34 
-47 WSEGR
+47 
-52 IDLNDD
+52 
-58 GISDPDFLTELST
+58 
-71 AMGGRE
+71 
-77 LRHLNVDM
+77 
-85 DETFAYKVRIV
+85 
-96 WECRVAQL
+96 
-104 YVYPNWRSEVWW
+104 
-116 EPYSLYEA
+116 
-124 FEIEADGTFP
+124 
-134 QSLTFPGREF
+134 
-144 EDDMGY
+144 
-150 KKQLYVFKDIVCEFK
+150 
-165 DFDVLSI
+165 
-172 KAETVFYD
+172 
-180 YSSESVQRGTV
+180 
-191 TYFFKCVSG
+191 
-200 KGKSPVAEP
+200 
-209 VEVSEIGIQERNC
+209 

-244 PKKALAR
+244 PKRALAR

-274 GVAAAAAVGI
+274 GVATAAAVGI
-284 FLYLS
+284 FLYLP
-289 WLTSWTGYA
+289 WLTSWTDYA

>member
-1 MKRIEYAL
+1 
-9 ATLLLL
+9 
-15 CSCQEKIDY
+15 
-24 WMSDAATATM
+24 
-34 DRIVGEYALESAE
+34 
-47 WSEGR
+47 
-52 IDLNDD
+52 
-58 GISDPDFLTELST
+58 
-71 AMGGRE
+71 
-77 LRHLNVDM
+77 
-85 DETFAYKVRIV
+85 
-96 WECRVAQL
+96 
-104 YVYPNWRSEVWW
+104 
-116 EPYSLYEA
+116 
-124 FEIEADGTFP
+124 
-134 QSLTFPGREF
+134 
-144 EDDMGY
+144 
-150 KKQLYVFKDIVCEFK
+150 
-165 DFDVLSI
+165 
-172 KAETVFYD
+172 
-180 YSSESVQRGTV
+180 
-191 TYFFKCVSG
+191 
-200 KGKSPVAEP
+200 
-209 VEVSEIGIQERNC
+209 

-289 WLTSWTGYA
+289 WLTSWTDYA

-365 RFQVDSRDPIS
+365 RFQVDSRDPLS